1 MLNEMRKKMRVLK
14 DELRQMYDAENSDGE
29 LRRME
34 DADDSDSP

>member
-1 MLNEMRKKMRVLK
+1 MRKIMCVLK